1 MKRPFLATLLLTA
14 MPLLAQRPDL
24 RHTWSSPMRLYVVLV
39 KFQDVNTKAGADKYK
54 RHKND
59 TPHGWSK
66 NSRGEWV
73 PGDDAYTLED
83 FQKLFG
89 ESGAPSFKGT
99 GITVADDEDLPE
111 VFGSVKDYFDEV
123 SGGDLELQVEVVND
137 PMDGHED
144 YPEWIEL
151 PRPRWYYERYLS
163 EYWEHAYTA
172 AVAAGHTDLPDGN
185 TIANRKANKILFLH
199 AGAEIADYRG
209 LHPKVEQTTTGDPLS
224 TDVSQYGYRYVVA
237 ERRSIANPGH
247 HELDAFSDI
256 GIHVHEIGHLLGFS
270 HYGPGHPAV
279 PNPYTG
285 QDATGSGDIKYHGN
299 WSIMSSNQHGPP
311 VWKEKDTT
319 TDYTAFV
326 TPYGSCP
333 VVFDVVYRKML
344 GWDDGEVLITE
355 TVQDR
360 TIDPGPSNYY
370 RIRSLDHPY
379 VPSEFFLDL
388 REAKGFGEYIGWHRF
403 EKMVG
408 VFVWKEVLDEQFP
421 DETIW
426 DDPRLIPAD
435 GRWIRDARRSNND
448 RTPID
453 ATLNKPDVKA
463 GTHVYVWQDQISDP
477 FGFLETNGLPSGVT
491 FPKPNARPDVRN
503 IDDSNHL
510 LDAEDREDFPPAR
523 VAIRR
528 IRMLPD
534 ADDAATGQAKVN
546 IFINHWIGDIEPH
559 AYRSETI
566 SEYSAE
572 GDVYIGGDL
581 TIKSGATFTIE
592 EDAVVYFL
600 EPETLD
606 GNGNKRSDIIVADN
620 GTLNIRKG
628 VVFRSA
634 LETGRD
640 AEADDEEHGLVI
652 QSGGTVNMDGLTI
665 AQGQHTFKGK
675 AIASADISVGDP
687 SAGDSDRPEATLI
700 IDSSSEIEFK
710 NNTDL
715 EDVGNSPDLAEIV
728 VQKGST
734 LEVKTATLRPQK
746 VDPQDPG
753 WYGIYNKGT
762 VSLDST
768 TLQAGEYC
776 YDSGDTDA
784 SITPTVAAFEDCG
797 MFTGNRSVTVTE
809 GEPMTATLG
818 SYSAKPELSDAA
830 FGSLVWTT
838 EGDDSG
844 DFVLSLSNGALTF
857 NESPEYDDDGDN
869 SYDVTVKATASKSG
883 AVTATAT
890 QDVDIRVSEIT
901 DDTSGPGPG
910 NIRFVKTSGSEGQVR
925 ASLGMDGSSKAR
937 MILYRVWSVTLE
949 GKDKQW
955 HRGSASQWVK
965 KDVHFYAPSIYRIW
979 QTNGALLKWPISKGR
994 TYTFELEVG
1003 MCRAEQLTACNAD
1016 RDEGY
1021 SSVNR
1026 DHYWM
1031 SPLASDSF
1039 TVPRSETLTIGGP
1052 DEPNIWHDDPVG
1064 HPLATYTAADESE
1077 DPVIT
1082 GTWTLVEAP
1091 DGFSIDNNGQ
1101 LLFTEDKPLFVEGGT
1116 NEYNLVVKVNTET
1129 ETSDKYEVT
1138 LTLVRPTPGVLSF
1151 PGGDRTAAQGTDLTV
1166 TLTDPDNA
1174 RDIRWT
1180 WHRKML
1186 SGSLVQVHTELQPI
1200 VTKSATSTYTPTA
1213 QDVGQPLRIST
1224 SYRDDHTIH
1233 RRTHSPAR
1241 SDGASANPI
1250 QTHLVTGTNTAGT
1263 VVFDPDPPVENKILT
1278 VELDDPNAVDFS
1290 DVGVSWTLSRVPTTG
1305 SETSVNLGGN
1315 STSTRMELFYK
1326 PVADDVGSKL
1336 KWTASYTDFFG
1347 DQTATATT
1355 ATVVNAPPPPPP
1367 PPTTNN
1373 PGEVGFTFAQTD
1385 PADVPQETKTV
1396 TATVTDDDGVSDVTW
1411 GDWVRVDGSTETS
1424 LMTTDAT
1431 DGNATY
1437 TPVEADVGKELKV
1450 TATYD
1455 DDDGEQTAT
1464 GTTGTVVAKPNA
1476 PGEVSFTFAQ
1486 TDPADVPQETK
1497 TVTASVADDDGV
1509 SDVSWGDW
1517 VRVDGSTETSLTS
1530 TDGTDGNATYTPVA
1544 ADVGKKLKVTATY
1557 DDDDG
1562 EQTATG
1568 TTGTVVVKPT
1578 TPGTNSPGEVSF
1590 TFEQTDPAD
1599 VPQET
1604 KAVTAFVAD
1613 DDGVSD
1619 VTWGDWVRVDGS
1631 TETTL
1636 TSADGT
1642 DGNATYTPV
1651 AADVGKKLKVTATY
1665 DDDDGEQTATGTTG
1679 TVVVKPTTPG
1689 TNSPG
1694 EVSFTFEQTDPAD
1707 VPQETKAVTASV
1719 ADDDGVSDVTWG
1731 DWVRVDGSTETT
1743 LTSADGTD
1751 GNATYTP
1758 VAADVDK
1765 KLKVT
1770 ATYDDDDGEQTAT
1783 GTTGIVVRK
1792 PNGPGVLGIS
1802 PDPPVKGQ
1810 TVTATLI
1817 DEDNHRQHTWRW
1829 DRVGASSSDENS
1841 ARTTTPSLSAT
1852 DTYTPTSGDVGS
1864 HLKVTVNYND
1874 EYGNHTVRKT
1884 TNSPVI
1890 ATDCVIT
1897 VDEVP
1902 DTKQDVPENTTQS
1915 AGTYEVGANSYCGDL
1930 TWSPGGTDGSSF
1942 DLEAV
1947 AGHSDRR
1954 TLEFKSAPNYESK
1967 HIYSVKIQ
1975 VSDGEVTGTANRTV
1989 RVTNE
1994 IETGSITFNS
2004 SAPRVCSSLQATLTD
2019 PDGGIDMSDDDHG
2032 WTWDGVELS
2041 ETSATVTRSIPS
2053 SRVGQKIS
2061 VIAEY
2066 EDNAAADNTLTVSTG
2081 TVLASVP
2088 MPPRNLS
2095 GSVGTK
2101 SMTWTWDAPSS
2112 DCGSAVARYQYRY
2125 RVNLSG
2131 GTWSPWTFKTARTA
2145 TASGLLAGTEYKFE
2159 VRAVNA
2165 IGSGSSVTSTATIPA
2180 NDEPEVSGRT
2190 QVSVPENTSKQFVGV
2205 YTVSDDDLPD
2215 DTITW
2220 SVSDGAIFSHS
2231 AGATD
2236 NTRRVTFAIS
2246 PNYEAKKSYS
2256 LQVTATD
2263 ASGASDSHT
2272 TAITIENVD
2281 EDGTVTL
2288 SNNAPKWGDSV
2299 TALLSDPDG
2308 DLGFEANWE
2317 WSTTSSSSSQGTALD
2332 DHDFALSSDGRT
2344 LTISSKYLVGKF
2356 LRASREYSDGHGDGK
2371 YASATTTSVVS
2382 AKKPLPPPNLNASRG
2397 DAKVTLTWDAAD
2409 DQGANIDRYNYRF
2422 KVDGGSYTAYS
2433 RVTSRTKT
2441 IEGLTNG
2448 TLYYFQVRAHNPA
2461 GFGPPSTDSA
2471 TPAGN
2476 PDAPSGF
2483 SYRRPITG
2491 SVRIE
2496 WDEPDDNGASITDYI
2511 WNRKVG
2517 QIWNNDTHTNGDRN
2531 FTATG
2536 ILAGVTYTFR
2546 VKAKNSIGWGPYA
2559 EYTVP
2564 AHVGDSV
2571 TNEAGKVLVSMG
2583 GPDELAIYAAPNPF
2597 NPTTMFY
2604 YQLPEDGPVSLV
2616 VYNLSG
2622 QSVATLAAD
2631 PDAPRGVYAKEW
2643 DGTSDGRAVA
2653 GGVYLWRL
2661 MAGGQVRVGKVALVR

>member
-1 MKRPFLATLLLTA
+1 
-14 MPLLAQRPDL
+14 MP
-24 RHTWSSPMRLYVVLV
+24 
-39 KFQDVNTKAGADKYK
+39 
-54 RHKND
+54 
-59 TPHGWSK
+59 
-66 NSRGEWV
+66 
-73 PGDDAYTLED
+73 
-83 FQKLFG
+83 
-89 ESGAPSFKGT
+89 
-99 GITVADDEDLPE
+99 
-111 VFGSVKDYFDEV
+111 
-123 SGGDLELQVEVVND
+123 EL
-137 PMDGHED
+137 
-144 YPEWIEL
+144 
-151 PRPRWYYERYLS
+151 
-163 EYWEHAYTA
+163 
-172 AVAAGHTDLPDGN
+172 
-185 TIANRKANKILFLH
+185 
-199 AGAEIADYRG
+199 
-209 LHPKVEQTTTGDPLS
+209 
-224 TDVSQYGYRYVVA
+224 
-237 ERRSIANPGH
+237 
-247 HELDAFSDI
+247 
-256 GIHVHEIGHLLGFS
+256 
-270 HYGPGHPAV
+270 
-279 PNPYTG
+279 
-285 QDATGSGDIKYHGN
+285 
-299 WSIMSSNQHGPP
+299 
-311 VWKEKDTT
+311 
-319 TDYTAFV
+319 
-326 TPYGSCP
+326 
-333 VVFDVVYRKML
+333 
-344 GWDDGEVLITE
+344 
-355 TVQDR
+355 
-360 TIDPGPSNYY
+360 
-370 RIRSLDHPY
+370 
-379 VPSEFFLDL
+379 
-388 REAKGFGEYIGWHRF
+388 
-403 EKMVG
+403 
-408 VFVWKEVLDEQFP
+408 
-421 DETIW
+421 
-426 DDPRLIPAD
+426 
-435 GRWIRDARRSNND
+435 
-448 RTPID
+448 
-453 ATLNKPDVKA
+453 
-463 GTHVYVWQDQISDP
+463 
-477 FGFLETNGLPSGVT
+477 
-491 FPKPNARPDVRN
+491 RPDVRN

-510 LDAEDREDFPPAR
+510 LDAENREDFPPSR

-528 IRMLPD
+528 IRMIPD
-534 ADDAATGQAKVN
+534 ADDAATGQAQVN
-546 IFINHWIGDIEPH
+546 IFVNHWIGDIEEQVH
-559 AYRSETI
+559 GSETV
-566 SEYSAE
+566 SDYSAE

-581 TIKSGATFTIE
+581 TIQSGATLTIE

-600 EPETLD
+600 EPVTLD
-606 GNGNKRSDIIVADN
+606 GNGNKRSDIIVAN
-620 GTLNIRKG
+620 EGSLNIRKG

-634 LETGRD
+634 LETGRE
-640 AEADDEEHGLVI
+640 AEAGDEEHGLVI
-652 QSGGTVNMDGLTI
+652 QSGGTVNMEGLTI

-675 AIASADISVGDP
+675 AVASADISVGDP
-687 SAGDSDRPEATLI
+687 SASDSDRPEATLI
-700 IDSSSEIEFK
+700 MDSSSEIEFK

-734 LEVKTATLRPQK
+734 LKVKTATLRPRK

-762 VSLDST
+762 VSLAST

-776 YDSGDTDA
+776 YNSGDTDA
-784 SITPTVAAFEDCG
+784 SITPTAVAFEDCG
-797 MFTGNRSVTVTE
+797 MFTGNRALTVQE
-809 GEPMTATLG
+809 GAPTTTILG

-830 FGSLVWTT
+830 AFGSLLWTK

-844 DFVLSLSNGALTF
+844 DFALSQGVLTF
-857 NESPEYDDDGDN
+857 RESPEYDDDGDN

-890 QDVDIRVSEIT
+890 QDVDIRVSEATT
-901 DDTSGPGPG
+901 DDSGPGPG
-910 NIRFVKTSGSEGQVR
+910 NIRFVKTSGTEGQVR
-925 ASLGMDGSSKAR
+925 ASVGTDGSSRAR

-949 GKDKQW
+949 GEDLQW
-955 HRGSASQWVK
+955 HRGSASQWKK
-965 KDVHFYAPSIYRIW
+965 KDVHFYSDNIYRIW

-1003 MCRAEQLTACNAD
+1003 MCRADRLSECNSD
-1016 RDEGY
+1016 RDQGY
-1021 SSVNR
+1021 SSVDR
-1026 DHYWM
+1026 DDYWM
-1031 SPLASDSF
+1031 SSLASDSF
-1039 TVPRSETLTIGGP
+1039 TVPRSETFTISGP
-1052 DEPNIWHDDPVG
+1052 DEPDVWNDDAVG
-1064 HPLATYTAADESE
+1064 EALATYSATDASA
-1077 DPVIT
+1077 DPVT
-1082 GTWTLVEAP
+1082 NGTWSLVDSP
-1091 DGFSIDNNGQ
+1091 KGFAINNHGQ
-1101 LLFTEDKPLFVEGGT
+1101 LMFTEDRPFFDHGES
-1116 NEYNLVVKVNTET
+1116 NEYKLVVSVRTET
-1129 ETSDKYEVT
+1129 EVSSDYNVT
-1138 LTLVRPTPGVLSF
+1138 LTLVKPTDGVLSF
-1151 PGGDRTAAQGTDLTV
+1151 AGGDRSAAEGTPITV

-1174 RDIRWT
+1174 RDIRFT
-1180 WHRKML
+1180 WMREVVFGGNHR
-1186 SGSLVQVHTELQPI
+1186 VHTSTHTPATI
-1200 VTKSATSTYTPTA
+1200 STTSTYTPVA
-1213 QDVGQPLRIST
+1213 LDVGNRLVITAAYQ
-1224 SYRDDHTIH
+1224 DDHSIH
-1233 RRTHSPAR
+1233 RNSPIIRPSVAIHTH
-1241 SDGASANPI
+1241 
-1250 QTHLVTGTNTAGT
+1250 TVTGTNTPGT
-1263 VVFDPDPPVENKILT
+1263 LTFDPNPPIKDTKLT
-1278 VELDDPNAVDFS
+1278 VNLVDPNNVDIKPP
-1290 DVGVSWTLSRVPTTG
+1290 GPTWTLTRVPDSG
-1305 SETSVNLGGN
+1305 DEVSVPLEDADRTSRQF
-1315 STSTRMELFYK
+1315 SYTAKT
-1326 PVADDVGSKL
+1326 ADVDAQL
-1336 KWTASYTDFFG
+1336 KWSVTYTDFFG
-1347 DQTATATT
+1347 EQTATGTTLAVLEEDPNSPGTVTLDPNPPKKGHTLT
-1355 ATVVNAPPPPPP
+1355 ATLHDDDTVEEDDPAPNWTWERILVGRDVRPTVLTGDGNTYEVVEEDVGHRVRSSVTYTDNHGSTSASVTSEIVIKDRPGSVTLSPDPPVATKTLTATLEEDDTVEDTSPAPAWTWQKIVTGSDPVTLTGDGNTYQVDEDDVGDMIKATVTYTDNFGSHTISQTSGVVLAAPVSPG
-1367 PPTTNN
+1367 TNS
-1373 PGEVGFTFAQTD
+1373 PGEVSFTFEQTD
-1385 PADVPQETKTV
+1385 PAGVPQKTKVV
-1396 TATVTDDDGVSDVTW
+1396 TASVSDDDGVSSVTW
-1411 GDWVRVDGSTETS
+1411 GDWVRVDGTTETTLTS
-1424 LMTTDAT
+1424 TDAT

-1437 TPVEADVGKELKV
+1437 TPVADDVGKKLKV

-1464 GTTGTVVAKPNA
+1464 GTTGTVVTKPNA

-1497 TVTASVADDDGV
+1497 TVTASVADDDGT
-1509 SDVSWGDW
+1509 SDVTWGDW
-1517 VRVDGSTETSLTS
+1517 VRVDGATETTLTS
-1530 TDGTDGNATYTPVA
+1530 TDATDGDATYTPVA

-1568 TTGTVVVKPT
+1568 TTGTVVAKPT
-1578 TPGTNSPGEVSF
+1578 APSTNTPGEVSF
-1590 TFEQTDPAD
+1590 TFAQSDPAG
-1599 VPQET
+1599 VPQQT
-1604 KAVTAFVAD
+1604 KAVTASVAD

-1619 VTWGDWVRVDGS
+1619 ISWGDWVRVDGS

-1636 TSADGT
+1636 TSLDATDGT
-1642 DGNATYTPV
+1642 STYTPV
-1651 AADVGKKLKVTATY
+1651 KDDVG
-1665 DDDDGEQTATGTTG
+1665 
-1679 TVVVKPTTPG
+1679 
-1689 TNSPG
+1689 
-1694 EVSFTFEQTDPAD
+1694 
-1707 VPQETKAVTASV
+1707 
-1719 ADDDGVSDVTWG
+1719 
-1731 DWVRVDGSTETT
+1731 
-1743 LTSADGTD
+1743 
-1751 GNATYTP
+1751 
-1758 VAADVDK
+1758 K

-2536 ILAGVTYTFR
+2536 ILAGITYTFR

-2616 VYNLSG
+2616 IYNLSG
-2622 QSVATLAAD
+2622 QAIATLVAD
-2631 PDAPRGVYAKEW
+2631 PDVPAGVYAKQW
-2643 DGTSDGRAVA
+2643 DGTRNGQEIAA
-2653 GGVYLWRL
+2653 GIYLWRL
-2661 MAGGQVRVGKVALVR
+2661 IAGDQVRFGKVALVR